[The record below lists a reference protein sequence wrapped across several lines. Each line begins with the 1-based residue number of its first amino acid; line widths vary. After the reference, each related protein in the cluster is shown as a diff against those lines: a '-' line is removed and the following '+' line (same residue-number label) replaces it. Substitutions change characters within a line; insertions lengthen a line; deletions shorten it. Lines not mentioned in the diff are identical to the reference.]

1 VTAAGPVTLDRPTLE
16 RLYQQLEGPLY
27 NVVYRWLWDREEARE
42 LVQETFVRLWAMR
55 ARVAL
60 DTVQPLAY
68 RVALNLAAN
77 RRRWRRLRRL
87 VSLEALRG
95 RPREDSGADEDLA
108 QAQRRAVLHA
118 AVDCL
123 PERLRQVIVLCEL
136 GEMSYAEVAT
146 VLQIPSGTVASR
158 RNAALSQLRQALG
171 SSPVPLAR
179 SGHVVR

>member
-1 VTAAGPVTLDRPTLE
+1 VTAAGPVSLDRPTLE
-16 RLYQQLEGPLY
+16 RLYQQLERPLY

-42 LVQETFVRLWAMR
+42 LVQETFVRLWRMR
-55 ARVAL
+55 TRVAV

-87 VSLEALRG
+87 VTLDALRTRAG
-95 RPREDSGADEDLA
+95 YSRGADEDLDE
-108 QAQRRAVLHA
+108 AQRRVALHA
-118 AVDCL
+118 AVDGL

-146 VLQIPSGTVASR
+146 VLQIPPGTVASR

-171 SSPVPLAR
+171 NSSAPATR
-179 SGHVVR
+179 SQHVVR